1 MFQRFR
7 DKQFG
12 EKYSW
17 EVIANKRNGLNNLSV
32 HRCPFVLSASDLTY
46 PKKWYKID
54 KKLGQN
60 SLGYTLDTWTWL
72 HCFKRQV

>member
-17 EVIANKRNGLNNLSV
+17 EVIANKRNGLNYQSV
-32 HRCPFVLSASDLTY
+32 HRCTFVLSSVTY

-72 HCFKRQV
+72 HCFKREV

>member
-17 EVIANKRNGLNNLSV
+17 EVIANKRNGCPNQRSSV
-32 HRCPFVLSASDLTY
+32 GTLGLRTVGTVRAEFQPLKS
-46 PKKWYKID
+46 KKVARKEREIGL
-54 KKLGQN
+54 KLFG
-60 SLGYTLDTWTWL
+60 
-72 HCFKRQV
+72 